1 MSRALSRST
10 VKRFASRSGTQLLA
24 KKAGQEAFQSITR
37 TYFKGAMGALLIYD
51 ITRRESFDHVVNW
64 LNEVKNNSSKEIVVV
79 LIGNKSDLDD
89 KYFGK

>member
-1 MSRALSRST
+1 MT
-10 VKRFASRSGTQLLA
+10 GGRFEFKFGTQLYF

-64 LNEVKNNSSKEIVVV
+64 LTEIKNNASKDIVVV
-79 LIGNKSDLDD
+79 LIGNKSDLEE
-89 KYFGK
+89 K

>member
-1 MSRALSRST
+1 
-10 VKRFASRSGTQLLA
+10 
-24 KKAGQEAFQSITR
+24 
-37 TYFKGAMGALLIYD
+37 MGALLIYD